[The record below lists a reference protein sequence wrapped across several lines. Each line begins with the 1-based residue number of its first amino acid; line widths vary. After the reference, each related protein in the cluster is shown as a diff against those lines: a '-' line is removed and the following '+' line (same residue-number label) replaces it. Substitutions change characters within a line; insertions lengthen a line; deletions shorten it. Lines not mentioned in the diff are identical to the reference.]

1 MKIHKSYSIIIVPF
15 RGAQVRRLEIPR
27 WLVRTS
33 LGAGIALFSIIS
45 ILGWLLTDSK
55 TLVAKEIRQRAQTE
69 EEVRTVRAQLEE
81 QWGELFKLQD
91 RIKASQQTLANWKG
105 LRKKI
110 RGSLPKKYR
119 SSFNGKEVVE
129 ELGTSLELLQGG
141 LESLIASIPSEWPS
155 KGWISSGFGRRR
167 SPWTGESEF
176 HTGVDIA
183 SRHGTPVNA
192 PGDGVV
198 KFRGRYNGNGR
209 TIIMDH
215 GQGITTRYGHLSK
228 IDVKKGERIKKNQK
242 IGNVG
247 NTGRSTNPHLH
258 YEIRVNGIPINP
270 RRQLLKK
277 SLPRT
282 S

>member
-1 MKIHKSYSIIIVPF
+1 MNIHKSYSILIVPF
-15 RGAQVRRLEIPR
+15 RGTQIRRLEIPR
-27 WLVRTS
+27 WLIRS
-33 LGAGIALFSIIS
+33 FLGAGIALFSIIS
-45 ILGWLLTDSK
+45 ISGWLLTDYK
-55 TLVAKEIRQRAQTE
+55 FQIARETKLRVATEKE
-69 EEVRTVRAQLEE
+69 VGTVRAQLEE
-81 QWGELFKLQD
+81 QWKELFKLQN
-91 RIKASQQTLANWKG
+91 RIKTSQQTLANWKG

-110 RGSLPKKYR
+110 HASLPKKNR
-119 SSFNGKEVVE
+119 SSFNGKEVVK

-141 LESLIASIPSEWPS
+141 LEGLIASIPSEWPT
-155 KGWISSGFGRRR
+155 KGWISSGFGKRS

-176 HTGVDIA
+176 HTGVDIG
-183 SRHGTPVNA
+183 SRHGTPVRA

-228 IDVKKGERIKKNQK
+228 INVKKGERIRKNQK

-247 NTGRSTNPHLH
+247 NTGKSTNPHLH

-270 RRQLLKK
+270 RRHILKN
-277 SLPRT
+277 SVPRT